1 MNKLKLLAL
10 AALVAVTVG
19 VAALF
24 AAPSASA
31 LPPSFCRK
39 ISQQADIYI
48 RLAEESRDWVGLG
61 YVLHRYY
68 VHMADRETAF
78 YEAGCTG

>member
-1 MNKLKLLAL
+1 MNKLKMLAL
-10 AALVAVTVG
+10 AALVAATVG
-19 VAALF
+19 IGALA

-31 LPPSFCRK
+31 LPPSVCRA

-61 YVLHRYY
+61 AVLHRYY
-68 VHMADRETAF
+68 ASKADEYTAF
-78 YEAGCTG
+78 WDAGCLG